1 MAEKEGKQ
9 LQQEGQPQVPDTP
22 PTPSAATQERL
33 PAAQPSSQQTEQ
45 PASIEEIQQRAA
57 QMRQDKAAASAKG
70 GLVEGVREEVMLI
83 KWPAPLKA
91 VLNTFLVIGIVA
103 GTSAVLLGIN
113 SVLTEI
119 SNAIY

>member
-1 MAEKEGKQ
+1 
-9 LQQEGQPQVPDTP
+9 
-22 PTPSAATQERL
+22 
-33 PAAQPSSQQTEQ
+33 
-45 PASIEEIQQRAA
+45 
-57 QMRQDKAAASAKG
+57 
-70 GLVEGVREEVMLI
+70 MLI